1 MQVPQAT
8 NGEMLQAVDAASE
21 AFKTWSKVSGS
32 ASPMR
37 ALRPALSCLPLS
49 CLPLSW
55 GWLTSTKRAVS
66 ERQRVMLKYQHLIR
80 EHTPELADIITREQ
94 VTR

>member
-1 MQVPQAT
+1 VQVPQAT

-37 ALRPALSCLPLS
+37 ALRPALS